1 MNINAQ
7 NPVLKQLINP
17 FQRFFKLQAA
27 GGIFLLIVTILALI
41 IANSPL
47 YEYYHNFF
55 HTKLTLGFGNFQLS
69 KYLILWIND
78 GLMGIFF
85 FVVGL
90 EIKREIIAGELSN
103 MKKASFPI
111 AAALGGLLV
120 PAGIYIALNYGQPGM
135 SGWGIPMA
143 TDIAFSI
150 AILMLLGDKVP
161 VGLKVFLTAFA
172 IVDDIGAVMVIA
184 LFYSNA
190 IQWNL
195 ILIAAGIFAIL
206 LLINLLN
213 IRIIALY
220 IFIGAILWYLFL
232 MAGIHPT
239 IAGILL
245 AFTIPVRRKI
255 KLFSYIKR
263 MKEHINELKEDACHE
278 KIAMTHEQ
286 LEVIDNIEDD
296 TKKVQSP
303 LQALEHGLHGFVV
316 FFIMPVFAF
325 ANAGVQLISDTGD
338 VSFGW
343 ISFSIGIAL
352 IVGKSVGISLFS
364 WISLKLKWAQLPDN
378 VTFKKVIAMSFLGG
392 VGFTMSIFITNLAFT
407 DQVLIDQAKT
417 GIILFSFLSGLV
429 AYLILRNALKN
440 T

>member
-1 MNINAQ
+1 MDKSQSTVIN
-7 NPVLKQLINP
+7 KIINP
-17 FQRFFKLQAA
+17 FQRFFKLQAS
-27 GGIFLLIVTILALI
+27 GGIFLLIVTILALV

-47 YEYYHNFF
+47 YDLYYNFF
-55 HTKLTLGFGNFQLS
+55 HTKLTIGFGEFKLS
-69 KYLILWIND
+69 KYLLLWIND

-90 EIKREIIAGELSN
+90 EIKREIIAGELSSF
-103 MKKASFPI
+103 KKASLPI
-111 AAALGGLLV
+111 AAALGGLII
-120 PAGIYIALNYGQPGM
+120 PALFYIVLNYNQPGM

-161 VGLKVFLTAFA
+161 IGLKVFLTAFA

-184 LFYSNA
+184 LFYSGE

-195 ILIAAGIFAIL
+195 MFIAAGIYGLL
-206 LLINLLN
+206 LLINFLN
-213 IRIIALY
+213 IRIIVLY
-220 IFIGAILWYLFL
+220 VFIGAILWYLFL

-245 AFTIPVRRKI
+245 AFTIPVKRKI
-255 KLFSYIKR
+255 KLSSYIKR
-263 MKEHINELKEDACHE
+263 IKGHLGELCEEACQE
-278 KIAMTHEQ
+278 KIAMTHDQ
-286 LEVIDNIEDD
+286 LEVIDNIQDD

-325 ANAGVQLISDTGD
+325 ANAGVQLVNDSGD

-343 ISFSIGIAL
+343 ISISLGIAL
-352 IVGKSVGISLFS
+352 VFGKAIGISLFS

-378 VTFKKVIAMSFLGG
+378 VVFKKIIAMSFLGG

-407 DQVLIDQAKT
+407 NDIYIDQAKT
-417 GIILFSFLSGLV
+417 GILIFSFISGLV
-429 AYLILRNALKN
+429 AYIILRNALKN
-440 T
+440 H

>member
-1 MNINAQ
+1 M
-7 NPVLKQLINP
+7 VLNQTKVIKRIINP
-17 FQRFFKLQAA
+17 FQRFFNLQAA
-27 GGIFLLIVTILALI
+27 GGIFLMIVTIAALI

-47 YEYYHNFF
+47 YELYHDFF
-55 HTKLTLGFGNFQLS
+55 HTKLTIGFGDFKLS

-90 EIKREIIAGELSN
+90 EIKREIVAGELSSL
-103 MKKASFPI
+103 KKAALPI

-120 PAGIYIALNYGQPGM
+120 PAGVYIALNYGQPGA

-143 TDIAFSI
+143 TDIAFSL
-150 AILMLLGDKVP
+150 AILMLLGDRVP
-161 VGLKVFLTAFA
+161 IGLKVFLTAFA

-184 LFYSNA
+184 LFYSGA

-206 LLINLLN
+206 LLINFLN
-213 IRIIALY
+213 VRIIALY
-220 IFIGAILWYLFL
+220 VFIGAFLWYLFL

-245 AFTIPVRRKI
+245 AFTIPVTRKI
-255 KLFSYIKR
+255 RLFSYIKR
-263 MKEHINELKEDACHE
+263 MKGHISELKEEACHE
-278 KIAMTHEQ
+278 RLTMSQDQ
-286 LEVIDNIEDD
+286 LEVIDNIQDD

-303 LQALEHGLHGFVV
+303 AQALEHGLHSFVV

-325 ANAGVQLISDTGD
+325 ANAGVQLVNDAGD
-338 VSFGW
+338 ISFGW
-343 ISFSIGIAL
+343 VSISIGIAL

-364 WISLKLKWAQLPDN
+364 WISLKMKWAQLPDR
-378 VTFKKVIAMSFLGG
+378 VAFQKIIAMSFLGG

-407 DQVLIDQAKT
+407 DRVLIDQAKT
-417 GIILFSFLSGLV
+417 GIILFSFISGLV

-440 T
+440 H